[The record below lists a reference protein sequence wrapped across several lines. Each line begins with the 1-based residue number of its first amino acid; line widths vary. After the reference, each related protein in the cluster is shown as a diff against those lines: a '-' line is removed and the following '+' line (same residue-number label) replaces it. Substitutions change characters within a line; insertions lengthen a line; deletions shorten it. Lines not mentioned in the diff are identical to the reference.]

1 MTSVMTL
8 SPTDMFVIAW
18 ITPMGIVNTNAGGM
32 DVSRQANIQDS
43 LADAQ
48 MRRAS
53 TKAQT
58 GNCVSHTSMTTIPNK
73 NMVTAKEVSI
83 QTYLTS
89 TVDSRTEDGKIPP
102 IWDLLVHG
110 HETSMDIRL

>member
-1 MTSVMTL
+1 MTL

-18 ITPMGIVNTNAGGM
+18 ITPMGIVNTNAGRM

-43 LADAQ
+43 LADAP

-58 GNCVSHTSMTTIPNK
+58 GNYVSHTSMTIIPNK

-83 QTYLTS
+83 QTCLTS
-89 TVDSRTEDGKIPP
+89 ILNS
-102 IWDLLVHG
+102 
-110 HETSMDIRL
+110 